1 MGNEKHVAV
10 LPGDGIG
17 PEITDEGVK
26 VIKVVGDRFGYSF
39 HFTSSLVGGCAIDR
53 LQQPLPEETLTQ
65 CRQAD
70 TVLLGAVGGPRWDRN
85 PAHLRPENALLGL
98 RKELGLYA
106 NLRPAILYPGLEG
119 SSSLKPEVLK
129 GVDLLVVRELTG
141 GLYFGDK
148 STEQTDTGLKA
159 TDTLVYHEHEVERI
173 VQRAFQLARGRK
185 KHVTSVD
192 KANVLE
198 SSRLWRSV
206 VERVANQYPDVKV
219 EHMLVDNCAMQMVRR
234 PADFDVIVTENLFGD
249 ILSDEA
255 AILTGSIGMLPSA
268 SLGEGS
274 FGLYEPVHGSAPD
287 IAGQG
292 VANPVATILS
302 VAMMFRHSFGNEE
315 AAGIIEG
322 AVKEVLAAG
331 ARTADVAAS
340 GEPALSTA
348 EMGDRIVEAIQRHQ
362 DDPTVSA
369 ETING

>member
-1 MGNEKHVAV
+1 MATDKHIAV

-17 PEITDEGVK
+17 PEIVDEGVK
-26 VIKVVGDRFGYSF
+26 VIKAVGDRFNYNF
-39 HFTSSLVGGCAIDR
+39 HFSFNLVGGCAIDE
-53 LQQPLPEETLTQ
+53 LQQPLPEDTLKQ
-65 CRQAD
+65 CRKAD
-70 TVLLGAVGGPRWDRN
+70 AVLLGAVGGPRWDRN

-119 SSSLKPEVLK
+119 SSSLKAEVLK

-159 TDTLVYHEHEVERI
+159 TDTLVYHEHEIERI
-173 VQRAFQLARGRK
+173 VHRAFQLAQGRK

-206 VERVANQYPDVKV
+206 VERIAKEYPDIEV

-268 SLGEGS
+268 SLGEGT

-292 VANPVATILS
+292 LANPVATILS
-302 VAMMFRHSFGNEE
+302 VAMMFRHSFENEE
-315 AAGIIEG
+315 VATIIER
-322 AVKEVLAAG
+322 AVESVLASG
-331 ARTADVAAS
+331 ARTADVAAA
-340 GEPALSTA
+340 GESALSSK
-348 EMGDRIVEAIQRHQ
+348 EMGDRIVEAILHQ
-362 DDPTVSA
+362 ADSTASMG
-369 ETING
+369 TR